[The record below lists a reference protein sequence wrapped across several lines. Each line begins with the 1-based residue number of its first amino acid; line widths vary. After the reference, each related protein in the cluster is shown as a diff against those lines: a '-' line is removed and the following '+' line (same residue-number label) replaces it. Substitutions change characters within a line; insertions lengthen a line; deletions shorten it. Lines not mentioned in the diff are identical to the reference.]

1 MWLACIGKLK
11 AGPEKAIAEDYLAR
25 IQQIARTAGVKP
37 LAVKEAAESQK
48 ATAPLRMTEEAAF
61 LWAQVP
67 EGSAVI
73 CLDERGK
80 ALGSEAFAALL
91 RKHADQGQ
99 GIVFLLGGPDGHAA
113 ETRAR
118 ASHVIALGAM
128 TWPHRLARIMVLEQI
143 YRGLTILTNHPYHR
157 A

>member
-1 MWLACIGKLK
+1 MRLACIGKLK

-25 IQQIARTAGVKP
+25 IQHIAKPAGFKP
-37 LAVKEAAESQK
+37 VVVKEGLESQK
-48 ATAPLRMTEEAAF
+48 ATAPLRMAEEAAF
-61 LWAQVP
+61 LWSQVP
-67 EGSAVI
+67 DATAVL

-80 ALGSEAFAALL
+80 AISSEAFAALL

-99 GIVFLLGGPDGHAA
+99 EIVFLLGGPDGHAV
-113 ETRAR
+113 ETRAK

-128 TWPHRLARIMVLEQI
+128 TWPHRLARIMLLEQI

-157 A
+157 P